1 MNLYAADIEMI
12 RVEQRLV
19 KLIFVGRDKETE
31 HVLNRK
37 HLMPTPANSMLSAI
51 PNGGEERDA
60 SQVKIGLVPF
70 SNVPTITVDATK
82 RHAEKKILGL
92 LHFRCSIRCKY
103 QVKGFAN
110 RLLAQI
116 ERPILLQCK

>member
-31 HVLNRK
+31 YVMKRK
-37 HLMPTPANSMLSAI
+37 HLLPMPANTMLSAI

-60 SQVKIGLVPF
+60 SQVKIRLVPF
-70 SNVPTITVDATK
+70 SNLNVPTITVDAT
-82 RHAEKKILGL
+82 
-92 LHFRCSIRCKY
+92 
-103 QVKGFAN
+103 
-110 RLLAQI
+110 
-116 ERPILLQCK
+116 